1 MQNRSFWLIFWVLFQ
16 NLSWAA
22 QPAGT
27 IQYFTERVSNTIET
41 SKYTFGDRMSPLRLP
56 ADFQILVVDK
66 KREKK
71 QKNVSNYFLKQKFLQ
86 LRFTN
91 VSNISEVC

>member
-1 MQNRSFWLIFWVLFQ
+1 
-16 NLSWAA
+16 
-22 QPAGT
+22 
-27 IQYFTERVSNTIET
+27 
-41 SKYTFGDRMSPLRLP
+41 MSPLRLP

-71 QKNVSNYFLKQKFLQ
+71 QKNVSNFFLKQKFLQ
-86 LRFTN
+86 LRVTN

>member
-1 MQNRSFWLIFWVLFQ
+1 
-16 NLSWAA
+16 
-22 QPAGT
+22 
-27 IQYFTERVSNTIET
+27 
-41 SKYTFGDRMSPLRLP
+41 MSPPLLP

-71 QKNVSNYFLKQKFLQ
+71 QKNVSNFFLKQKFLQ

-91 VSNISEVC
+91 VSNISEVS